1 MKKFTKTPL
10 QLATL
15 FLALGVWTLSSCG
28 GGEHGHDHDHDAG
41 EHIEH
46 AMDDAEEA
54 MEDAAHAVEDA
65 AEEAGDAAM
74 EGMDKIEATWADGS
88 MEKELSDFIATG
100 SGTQTFALDKIP
112 FEGEEISAE
121 GKEQLDHLAQMLK
134 DHPELNAEI
143 QGHTTAADNAIG
155 RTGKKTAS
163 GTRAIWVKTK
173 LVFRGVDGK
182 QLSTKGY
189 ADEQLLEGID
199 PKDDA
204 QKRLLISLTK

>member
-15 FLALGVWTLSSCG
+15 FLALGVWTLTSCG
-28 GGEHGHDHDHDAG
+28 GGDDHGHDHDAG
-41 EHIEH
+41 EHIEET
-46 AMDDAEEA
+46 MDDAGTVI
-54 MEDAAHAVEDA
+54 EDATDAVE
-65 AEEAGDAAM
+65 DAAM
-74 EGMDKIEATWADGS
+74 EGMNKIEATWADGS

-112 FEGEEISAE
+112 FEGEDLSAE
-121 GKEQLDHLAQMLK
+121 GKEQLDNLSQMLK
-134 DHPELNAEI
+134 DHPELQVEI
-143 QGHTTAADNAIG
+143 QGHTAAANNAIG
-155 RTGKKTAS
+155 RTAKKTAS
-163 GTRAIWVKTK
+163 GTRAMWVKTK

-204 QKRLLISLTK
+204 QKRLVVALTK

>member
-15 FLALGVWTLSSCG
+15 FLALGAWTLSSCG
-28 GGEHGHDHDHDAG
+28 GDHGHDHEAGHHVEEGMDH
-41 EHIEH
+41 
-46 AMDDAEEA
+46 AEEA
-54 MEDAAHAVEDA
+54 MEDASDAVEK
-65 AEEAGDAAM
+65 AGDAAM
-74 EGMDKIEATWADGS
+74 EGIDKIEATWADGS
-88 MEKELSDFIATG
+88 MEKDLSEFISTG

-121 GKEQLDHLAQMLK
+121 GKEQLDNLAQMLK
-134 DHPELNAEI
+134 DHPELKAEI

-189 ADEQLLEGID
+189 ADEQLIEGID
-199 PKDDA
+199 PKDEA